1 MKKLLLLLSC
11 LVLLVLTAGCN
22 SDAPEEAYNIPA
34 LTDGTHFG
42 YLAISEDGALLL
54 NEAEWITL
62 DMPERVEE
70 LQLQNCMPDGYFI
83 YDEEPDLFP
92 LTLSPDIT
100 YTFYD
105 YDRQFV
111 GNDAS
116 LKYTTSSAD
125 EFMAFHADRAYQPD
139 WYGEEPFD
147 PYHWAP
153 YEPFWL
159 EVNDGQVTSITL
171 QLVL

>member
-11 LVLLVLTAGCN
+11 LLLAMGMAAGCDN
-22 SDAPEEAYNIPA
+22 TTDDANNTPA
-34 LTDGTHFG
+34 LSDGSHFG
-42 YLAISEDGALLL
+42 YLAIDENGNLLL
-54 NEAEWITL
+54 NEAEWITE
-62 DMPERVEE
+62 DQTDRIEE
-70 LQLQNCMPDGYFI
+70 LQLQDKMPDGYFI
-83 YDEEPDLFP
+83 YDEEPSLCP

-111 GNDAS
+111 TGDTDYA
-116 LKYTTSSAD
+116 YTTENAD
-125 EFMAFHADRAYQPD
+125 EFLAYYADMAYQPD
-139 WYGEEPFD
+139 WYEEPFD

-153 YEPFWL
+153 YEPFWV
-159 EVNDGQVTSITL
+159 EVKDGQVTSITL

>member
-1 MKKLLLLLSC
+1 MKKLSMLL

-22 SDAPEEAYNIPA
+22 EAAPDNAYDTPA

-42 YLAISEDGALLL
+42 HLAIAEDGTLLL
-54 NEAEWITL
+54 NEAEWIT
-62 DMPERVEE
+62 DDQTERIEE
-70 LQLQNCMPDGYFI
+70 LQLQGRLLDGYFI
-83 YDEEPDLFP
+83 YDEEPSLCP

-111 GNDAS
+111 GDDAD
-116 LKYTTSSAD
+116 LKYTTESAD
-125 EFMAFHADRAYQPD
+125 EFMAFYADRAYQPD
-139 WYGEEPFD
+139 WYEEPFD
-147 PYHWAP
+147 PFHWAP
-153 YEPFWL
+153 YEPFWV
-159 EVNDGQVTSITL
+159 EVKDGQVTSITL

>member
-11 LVLLVLTAGCN
+11 LLMAMGMAAGCDN
-22 SDAPEEAYNIPA
+22 TTDDTNNTPA
-34 LTDGTHFG
+34 LSDGSHFG
-42 YLAISEDGALLL
+42 YLAIDEDGNLLL
-54 NEAEWITL
+54 NEAEWITE
-62 DMPERVEE
+62 DQTDRIEE
-70 LQLQNCMPDGYFI
+70 LQLQDKMPDGYFI
-83 YDEEPDLFP
+83 YDEEPSLCP

-111 GNDAS
+111 TGDDI
-116 LKYTTSSAD
+116 KYTTPRTD
-125 EFMAFHADRAYQPD
+125 EFMAFLTDRAYQPD
-139 WYGEEPFD
+139 WYEEPFD

-153 YEPFWL
+153 YEPFWV
-159 EVNDGQVTSITL
+159 EVKDGQVTSITL